1 MFFSANLGLQP
12 ICTMIASSQSGKPL
26 SQVVGMDPESLQR
39 FLDKFDNFLVA
50 PEVFLLPQTRL
61 LTSSAHRKIVT
72 KRSLQ
77 VFLSKRVKLNTPLG
91 YLKGFF

>member
-1 MFFSANLGLQP
+1 
-12 ICTMIASSQSGKPL
+12 MIASSQSGKPL
-26 SQVVGMDPESLQR
+26 SQVSGMDPDSLQR

-61 LTSSAHRKIVT
+61 LSSSGHRKIVT

-77 VFLSKRVKLNTPLG
+77 VCLF
-91 YLKGFF
+91 

>member
-1 MFFSANLGLQP
+1 ME
-12 ICTMIASSQSGKPL
+12 
-26 SQVVGMDPESLQR
+26 PESLQR

-61 LTSSAHRKIVT
+61 LSSAAHRKTVT

-77 VFLSKRVKLNTPLG
+77 VREDDSIKIGGGRR
-91 YLKGFF
+91 